1 MARYKPAGARKPLSN
16 KAADIRGALPCLF
29 LVLAVI
35 AILMLIFY
43 LSLSSS
49 TQ

>member
-1 MARYKPAGARKPLSN
+1 MAKYKPAGSKKALSG

-35 AILMLIFY
+35 AVLMLIFY
-43 LSLSSS
+43 LSLQSS

>member
-1 MARYKPAGARKPLSN
+1 MAKYKPAGAKKPLSS

-29 LVLAVI
+29 LVVAAIAV
-35 AILMLIFY
+35 LMLIFY
-43 LSLSSS
+43 FSLQSS

>member
-1 MARYKPAGARKPLSN
+1 MAKYKPAGSKKPISS

-29 LVLAVI
+29 LVLVVI
-35 AILMLIFY
+35 GVLMLIFY
-43 LSLSSS
+43 LSLQSS